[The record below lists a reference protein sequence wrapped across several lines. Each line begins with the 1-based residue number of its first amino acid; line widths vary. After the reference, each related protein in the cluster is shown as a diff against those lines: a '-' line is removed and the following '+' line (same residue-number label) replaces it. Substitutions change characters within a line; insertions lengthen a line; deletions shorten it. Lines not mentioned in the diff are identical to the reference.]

1 MINFILVIV
10 GMAVLIIGAIVA
22 FNKKSVIRAIASV
35 ILGAAIAL
43 FSMSFVIIPSG
54 YTGVKTTFGQI
65 AEETLPNG
73 FNWKT
78 PFIESIEIVNNK
90 QQDAGFALKDSKIW
104 GETSEKVP
112 VYMADVTVTYQ
123 IDNEKSAWIYAN
135 VSDYKSQLISDAM
148 VASALKNA
156 AVQFTAEQ
164 VTIRS
169 NIEPTAQKEL
179 QESLDNKYG
188 KNVVHI
194 LKVVI
199 NNMDFEDSYNEA
211 INQKNLAVKQAEAQ
225 AIQNQI
231 EIDKA
236 TKDAETQRIAAEAQA
251 TAETAKAQGEA
262 DAIRIKAEA
271 EAEANRKLSESLT
284 DNVLRN
290 KMYDKWNGELPKV
303 SNDSAPLVSIPLE

>member
-1 MINFILVIV
+1 MINFIFIIGL
-10 GMAVLIIGAIVA
+10 AVLIIGAIIA
-22 FNKKSVIRAIASV
+22 FNKESVIGAITLV
-35 ILGAAIAL
+35 VLDAAIAL
-43 FSMSFVIIPSG
+43 FGMSFVIIPSG

-90 QQDAGFALKDSKIW
+90 QQDAGFAQKDSKIW

-164 VTIRS
+164 VTVRS

-188 KNVVHI
+188 ENVVHI

-211 INQKNLAVKQAEAQ
+211 INQKNLAAKQAEAQ

-290 KMYDKWNGELPKV
+290 KLYDKWNGELPKV

>member
-1 MINFILVIV
+1 MINFILIII
-10 GMAVLIIGAIVA
+10 GLAVLVIGAIVA
-22 FNKKSVIRAIASV
+22 FNKESVIGAIASV

-43 FSMSFVIIPSG
+43 FGMSFVIIPSG

-90 QQDAGFALKDSKIW
+90 QQDAGFAQKDSKIW

-135 VSDYKSQLISDAM
+135 VSDYKSQLISNAM

-164 VTIRS
+164 VTVRS

-179 QESLDNKYG
+179 QESLNNKYG
-188 KNVVHI
+188 QNVVHI

-211 INQKNLAVKQAEAQ
+211 INQKNLASKQAEAQ

-290 KMYDKWNGELPKV
+290 KLYDKWNGELPKV

>member
-1 MINFILVIV
+1 MINFIFIIGL
-10 GMAVLIIGAIVA
+10 AVLIIGAIIA
-22 FNKKSVIRAIASV
+22 FNKESVIGAITSV
-35 ILGAAIAL
+35 VLGAAIAL
-43 FSMSFVIIPSG
+43 FGMSFVIIPSG

-90 QQDAGFALKDSKIW
+90 QQDAGFAQKDSKIW

-164 VTIRS
+164 VTVRS

-188 KNVVHI
+188 ENVVHI

-211 INQKNLAVKQAEAQ
+211 INQKNLAAKQAEAQ

-290 KMYDKWNGELPKV
+290 KLYDKWNGELPKV

>member
-1 MINFILVIV
+1 MINFILIIV
-10 GMAVLIIGAIVA
+10 GLAVLIIGAIVA

-35 ILGAAIAL
+35 ILSAAIVL
-43 FSMSFVIIPSG
+43 FGMSFVIIPSG

-90 QQDAGFALKDSKIW
+90 QQDTGFALKDSKIW

-148 VASALKNA
+148 VASALKDA

-188 KNVVHI
+188 QNVVHI

-211 INQKNLAVKQAEAQ
+211 INQKNLAAKQAEAQ

-290 KMYDKWNGELPKV
+290 KLYDKWNGELPKV

>member
-1 MINFILVIV
+1 MINFIFIIGL
-10 GMAVLIIGAIVA
+10 AVLVIGAIIA
-22 FNKKSVIRAIASV
+22 FNKESVIRAVVSV

-43 FSMSFVIIPSG
+43 FGMSFVIIPSG

-90 QQDAGFALKDSKIW
+90 QQDAGFAQKDSKIW

-135 VSDYKSQLISDAM
+135 VSDYKSQLISDVM

-164 VTIRS
+164 VTVRS

-179 QESLDNKYG
+179 QESLNNKYG
-188 KNVVHI
+188 ENVVHI

-211 INQKNLAVKQAEAQ
+211 INQKNLAAKQAEAQ

-290 KMYDKWNGELPKV
+290 KLYDKWNGELPKV
-303 SNDSAPLVSIPLE
+303 SNDSTPLVSIPLE

>member
-1 MINFILVIV
+1 MVNFILIII
-10 GMAVLIIGAIVA
+10 GLAVLVIGTIVA
-22 FNKKSVIRAIASV
+22 FNKESMIGAIASV

-43 FSMSFVIIPSG
+43 FGMSFVIIPSG

-90 QQDAGFALKDSKIW
+90 QQDAGFAQKDSKIW

-123 IDNEKSAWIYAN
+123 IDNKKSAWIYAN

-164 VTIRS
+164 VTVRS
-169 NIEPTAQKEL
+169 NIEPVAQKEL
-179 QESLDNKYG
+179 QESLNNKYG
-188 KNVVHI
+188 ENVVHI

-211 INQKNLAVKQAEAQ
+211 INQKNLAAKQAEAQ

-290 KMYDKWNGELPKV
+290 KLYDKWNGELPKV

>member
-1 MINFILVIV
+1 MNFILIII
-10 GMAVLIIGAIVA
+10 GLAVLVIGAIAA
-22 FNKKSVIRAIASV
+22 FNKESVIRAIISV
-35 ILGAAIAL
+35 ILGAAIVL
-43 FSMSFVIIPSG
+43 FGMSFVIIPSG

-90 QQDAGFALKDSKIW
+90 QQDAGFAQKDSKIW

-148 VASALKNA
+148 VASALKDA

-164 VTIRS
+164 VTVRS
-169 NIEPTAQKEL
+169 NIEPAAQKGL
-179 QESLDNKYG
+179 QESLNNKYG
-188 KNVVHI
+188 ENVVHI

-211 INQKNLAVKQAEAQ
+211 INQKNLAAKQAEAQ

-262 DAIRIKAEA
+262 DAIRIKAKA

-290 KMYDKWNGELPKV
+290 KLYDKWNGELPKV
-303 SNDSAPLVSIPLE
+303 SNDSAPLVSVPLE

>member
-1 MINFILVIV
+1 
-10 GMAVLIIGAIVA
+10 
-22 FNKKSVIRAIASV
+22 
-35 ILGAAIAL
+35 
-43 FSMSFVIIPSG
+43 MSFVIIPSG

-188 KNVVHI
+188 QNVVHI

-211 INQKNLAVKQAEAQ
+211 INQKNLASKQAEAQ

-290 KMYDKWNGELPKV
+290 KLYDKWNGELPKV
-303 SNDSAPLVSIPLE
+303 SNDSAPLISIPLE

>member
-1 MINFILVIV
+1 MINFILIII
-10 GMAVLIIGAIVA
+10 GLAVLVIGAIVA
-22 FNKKSVIRAIASV
+22 FNKESVIEAIASV

-43 FSMSFVIIPSG
+43 FGMSFVIIPSG

-90 QQDAGFALKDSKIW
+90 QQDAGFAQKDSKIW

-164 VTIRS
+164 VTVRS
-169 NIEPTAQKEL
+169 NIESTAQKEL

-188 KNVVHI
+188 ENVVHI

-211 INQKNLAVKQAEAQ
+211 INQKNLAAKQAEAQ

-290 KMYDKWNGELPKV
+290 KLYDKWNGELPKV

>member
-1 MINFILVIV
+1 MINFIFIIGL
-10 GMAVLIIGAIVA
+10 AVLIIGTIIA
-22 FNKKSVIRAIASV
+22 FNKESMIGAIASV

-43 FSMSFVIIPSG
+43 FGMSFVIIPSG

-90 QQDAGFALKDSKIW
+90 QQDAGFAQKDSKIW

-135 VSDYKSQLISDAM
+135 VSDYKSQLISGAM

-164 VTIRS
+164 VTVRS
-169 NIEPTAQKEL
+169 NIEPAAQKEL
-179 QESLDNKYG
+179 QASLDNKYG
-188 KNVVHI
+188 QNVVHI

-211 INQKNLAVKQAEAQ
+211 INQKNLAAKQAEAQ

-290 KMYDKWNGELPKV
+290 KLYDKWNGELPKV

>member
-1 MINFILVIV
+1 MINFIFIIGL
-10 GMAVLIIGAIVA
+10 AVLVIGAIVA
-22 FNKKSVIRAIASV
+22 FNKESVIGAIASV

-43 FSMSFVIIPSG
+43 FGMSFVIIPSG

-90 QQDAGFALKDSKIW
+90 QQDAGFAQKDSKIW

-179 QESLDNKYG
+179 QESLNNKYG
-188 KNVVHI
+188 ENVVHI

-211 INQKNLAVKQAEAQ
+211 INQKNLAAKQAEAQ

-290 KMYDKWNGELPKV
+290 KLYDKWNGELPKV

>member
-1 MINFILVIV
+1 MINFIFIIGL
-10 GMAVLIIGAIVA
+10 AVLIIGAIIA
-22 FNKKSVIRAIASV
+22 FNKESVIGAITSV
-35 ILGAAIAL
+35 VLGAAIAL
-43 FSMSFVIIPSG
+43 FGMSFVIIPSG

-90 QQDAGFALKDSKIW
+90 QQDAGFAQKDSKIW

-164 VTIRS
+164 VTVRS

-188 KNVVHI
+188 QNVVHI

-211 INQKNLAVKQAEAQ
+211 INQKNLAAKQAEAQ

-290 KMYDKWNGELPKV
+290 KLYDKWNGELPKV

>member
-1 MINFILVIV
+1 MINFIFIIGL
-10 GMAVLIIGAIVA
+10 AVLIIGAIIA
-22 FNKKSVIRAIASV
+22 FNKESMIGAIASV

-43 FSMSFVIIPSG
+43 FGMSFVIIPSG

-90 QQDAGFALKDSKIW
+90 QQDAGFAQKDSKIW

-164 VTIRS
+164 VTVRS
-169 NIEPTAQKEL
+169 NIEPAAQKEL
-179 QESLDNKYG
+179 QESLNNKYG
-188 KNVVHI
+188 ENVVHI

-211 INQKNLAVKQAEAQ
+211 INQKNLAAKQAEAQ
-225 AIQNQI
+225 TIQNQI

-290 KMYDKWNGELPKV
+290 KLYDKWNGELPKV

>member
-1 MINFILVIV
+1 MINFIFIIGL
-10 GMAVLIIGAIVA
+10 AVLIIGAIIA
-22 FNKKSVIRAIASV
+22 FNKESVIGAITSV
-35 ILGAAIAL
+35 VLGAAIAL
-43 FSMSFVIIPSG
+43 FGMSFVIIPSG

-90 QQDAGFALKDSKIW
+90 QQDAGFAQKDSKIW

-112 VYMADVTVTYQ
+112 VYMTDVTVTYQ

-164 VTIRS
+164 VTVRS

-188 KNVVHI
+188 ENVVHI

-211 INQKNLAVKQAEAQ
+211 INQKNLAAKQAEAQ

-290 KMYDKWNGELPKV
+290 KLYDKWNGELPKV

>member
-1 MINFILVIV
+1 MINFILVVI
-10 GMAVLIIGAIVA
+10 GLAVLIIGLIVA
-22 FNKKSVIRAIASV
+22 LHKESVIGAVASV
-35 ILGAAIAL
+35 ILGAAVAL
-43 FSMSFVIIPSG
+43 FGMSFVIIPSG

-90 QQDAGFALKDSKIW
+90 QQDAGFAQKNAKIW

-148 VASALKNA
+148 VASSLKDA

-164 VTIRS
+164 VTVRS
-169 NIEPTAQKEL
+169 NIEPAAQKEL

-188 KNVVHI
+188 DSVVHI

-199 NNMDFEDSYNEA
+199 NDMDFEDSYNEA
-211 INQKNLAVKQAEAQ
+211 INQKNLAAKQAEAQ

-290 KMYDKWNGELPKV
+290 KLYDKWNGELPKV

>member
-1 MINFILVIV
+1 MINFIFIIGLAVLVI
-10 GMAVLIIGAIVA
+10 GTIVA
-22 FNKKSVIRAIASV
+22 FNKESMIGAIASV

-43 FSMSFVIIPSG
+43 FGMSFVIIPSG

-90 QQDAGFALKDSKIW
+90 QQDAGFAQKDSKIW

-164 VTIRS
+164 VTVRS

-188 KNVVHI
+188 ENVVHI

-211 INQKNLAVKQAEAQ
+211 INQKNLAAKQAEAQ

-290 KMYDKWNGELPKV
+290 KLYDKWNGELPKV
-303 SNDSAPLVSIPLE
+303 SNDSTPLVSIPLE

>member
-1 MINFILVIV
+1 MINFIFIIGL
-10 GMAVLIIGAIVA
+10 AVLIIGAIIA
-22 FNKKSVIRAIASV
+22 FNKESVIGAITSV
-35 ILGAAIAL
+35 VLGAAIAL
-43 FSMSFVIIPSG
+43 FGMSFVIIPSG

-164 VTIRS
+164 VTVRS
-169 NIEPTAQKEL
+169 NIEPAAQKEL
-179 QESLDNKYG
+179 QESLNNKYG
-188 KNVVHI
+188 ENVVHI

-211 INQKNLAVKQAEAQ
+211 INQKNLASKQAEAQ

-290 KMYDKWNGELPKV
+290 KLYDKWNGELPKV

>member
-1 MINFILVIV
+1 MINFIFIIGL
-10 GMAVLIIGAIVA
+10 AVLIIGAIVA
-22 FNKKSVIRAIASV
+22 FNKESVIGAITSV

-43 FSMSFVIIPSG
+43 FGMSFVIIPSG

-90 QQDAGFALKDSKIW
+90 QQDAGFAQKNSKIW

-179 QESLDNKYG
+179 QESLNNKYG
-188 KNVVHI
+188 ENVVHI

-211 INQKNLAVKQAEAQ
+211 INQKNLAAKQAEAQ

-290 KMYDKWNGELPKV
+290 KLYDKWNGELPKV

>member
-1 MINFILVIV
+1 MINFILIII
-10 GMAVLIIGAIVA
+10 GLAVLVIGAIVA
-22 FNKKSVIRAIASV
+22 FNKESVIGAIV

-43 FSMSFVIIPSG
+43 FGMSFVIIPSG

-90 QQDAGFALKDSKIW
+90 QQDAGFAQKDSKIW

-179 QESLDNKYG
+179 QESLNNKYG
-188 KNVVHI
+188 ENVVHI

-211 INQKNLAVKQAEAQ
+211 INQKNLASKQAEAQ

-290 KMYDKWNGELPKV
+290 KLYDKWNGELPKV

>member
-1 MINFILVIV
+1 MINFILIII
-10 GMAVLIIGAIVA
+10 GLAVLVIGAIVA
-22 FNKKSVIRAIASV
+22 FNKKSVIGAIISA
-35 ILGAAIAL
+35 ILGVAIAL
-43 FSMSFVIIPSG
+43 FGMSFVIIPSG

-90 QQDAGFALKDSKIW
+90 QQDAGFALRDSKIW

-148 VASALKNA
+148 VASALKDA

-164 VTIRS
+164 VTVRS
-169 NIEPTAQKEL
+169 NIEPAAQKEL

-188 KNVVHI
+188 QNVVHI

-211 INQKNLAVKQAEAQ
+211 INQKNLAAKQAEAQ

>member
-1 MINFILVIV
+1 MINFIFIIGL
-10 GMAVLIIGAIVA
+10 AVLIIGAIVA
-22 FNKKSVIRAIASV
+22 FNKGSVIGAIASI

-43 FSMSFVIIPSG
+43 FGMSFVIIPSG

-90 QQDAGFALKDSKIW
+90 QQDAGFAQKDSKIW

-169 NIEPTAQKEL
+169 NIEPAAQKEL

-188 KNVVHI
+188 QNVVHI

-199 NNMDFEDSYNEA
+199 NNMDFEESYNEA
-211 INQKNLAVKQAEAQ
+211 INQKNLAAKQAEAQ

-236 TKDAETQRIAAEAQA
+236 TKDAETQCIAAEAQA

>member
-1 MINFILVIV
+1 MINFILVVI
-10 GMAVLIIGAIVA
+10 GLAVLIIGLIVA
-22 FNKKSVIRAIASV
+22 LHKESVIGAIASV
-35 ILGAAIAL
+35 ILGSAVAL
-43 FSMSFVIIPSG
+43 FGMAFVIIPSG

-90 QQDAGFALKDSKIW
+90 QQDAGFAQKDAKIW

-148 VASALKNA
+148 VASSLKDA

-169 NIEPTAQKEL
+169 NIEPAAQKEL
-179 QESLDNKYG
+179 QESLNSKYG
-188 KNVVHI
+188 EEVVHI

-199 NNMDFEDSYNEA
+199 NDMDFEDSYNEA
-211 INQKNLAVKQAEAQ
+211 INQKNLAAKQAEAQ

-290 KMYDKWNGELPKV
+290 KMYDKWNGELPRV
-303 SNDSAPLVSIPLE
+303 SNDSTPLVNIPLE

>member
-1 MINFILVIV
+1 MINFIFIIGLAVLVI
-10 GMAVLIIGAIVA
+10 GTIVA
-22 FNKKSVIRAIASV
+22 FNKESMIGAIASV

-43 FSMSFVIIPSG
+43 FGMSFVIIPSG

-90 QQDAGFALKDSKIW
+90 QQDAGFAQKDSKIW

-164 VTIRS
+164 VTVRS

-179 QESLDNKYG
+179 QESLNNKYG
-188 KNVVHI
+188 ENVVHI

-211 INQKNLAVKQAEAQ
+211 INQKNLAAKQAEAQ

-290 KMYDKWNGELPKV
+290 KLYDKWNGELPKV

>member
-1 MINFILVIV
+1 MNFILIII
-10 GMAVLIIGAIVA
+10 GLAVLIIGTIVA
-22 FNKKSVIRAIASV
+22 FNKKSTIRAIASV

-43 FSMSFVIIPSG
+43 FGMSFVIIPSG

-90 QQDAGFALKDSKIW
+90 QQDAGFAQKDSKIW

-135 VSDYKSQLISDAM
+135 ISDYKSQLISDAM

-164 VTIRS
+164 VTVRS

-179 QESLDNKYG
+179 QESLNNKYG
-188 KNVVHI
+188 ENVVHI

-211 INQKNLAVKQAEAQ
+211 INQKNLASKQAEAQ

-290 KMYDKWNGELPKV
+290 KLYDKWNGELPKV
-303 SNDSAPLVSIPLE
+303 SNDFAPLVSIPLE

>member
-1 MINFILVIV
+1 MINFILIII
-10 GMAVLIIGAIVA
+10 GLAVLIIGAIIA
-22 FNKKSVIRAIASV
+22 FNKGSVIGAITSV
-35 ILGAAIAL
+35 VLDAAIVL
-43 FSMSFVIIPSG
+43 FGMSFVIIPSG

-90 QQDAGFALKDSKIW
+90 QQDAGFAQKDSKIW

-179 QESLDNKYG
+179 QESLNNKYG
-188 KNVVHI
+188 ENVVHI

-211 INQKNLAVKQAEAQ
+211 INQKNLAAKQAEAQ

-290 KMYDKWNGELPKV
+290 KLYDKWNGELPKV

>member
-1 MINFILVIV
+1 MINFILII
-10 GMAVLIIGAIVA
+10 GLAVLIIGAIVA
-22 FNKKSVIRAIASV
+22 FNKESVIGAIASV

-43 FSMSFVIIPSG
+43 FGMSFVIIPSG

-90 QQDAGFALKDSKIW
+90 QQDAGFAQKDSKIW

-164 VTIRS
+164 ATVRS

-179 QESLDNKYG
+179 QESLNNKYG
-188 KNVVHI
+188 ENVVHI

-211 INQKNLAVKQAEAQ
+211 INQKNLAAKQAEAQ

-290 KMYDKWNGELPKV
+290 KLYDKWNGELPKV

>member
-1 MINFILVIV
+1 MNFILIII
-10 GMAVLIIGAIVA
+10 GLAVLVIGAIAA
-22 FNKKSVIRAIASV
+22 FNKESVIRAIISI

-43 FSMSFVIIPSG
+43 FGMSFVIIPSG

-90 QQDAGFALKDSKIW
+90 QQDAGFAQKDSKIW

-164 VTIRS
+164 VTVRS

-179 QESLDNKYG
+179 QESLNNKYG
-188 KNVVHI
+188 ENVVHI

-211 INQKNLAVKQAEAQ
+211 INQKNLAAKQAEAQ

-290 KMYDKWNGELPKV
+290 KLYDKWNGELPKV

>member
-1 MINFILVIV
+1 MINFILVII
-10 GMAVLIIGAIVA
+10 GLAVLIIGAIVA
-22 FNKKSVIRAIASV
+22 FNKESMIGAITSV

-43 FSMSFVIIPSG
+43 FGMSFVIIPSG
-54 YTGVKTTFGQI
+54 YTGVETTFGQI

-90 QQDAGFALKDSKIW
+90 QQDAGFARKDSKIW

-148 VASALKNA
+148 VASALKDA

-164 VTIRS
+164 VTVRS

-179 QESLDNKYG
+179 QESLNNKYG
-188 KNVVHI
+188 ENVVHI

-199 NNMDFEDSYNEA
+199 NDMNFEDSYNEA
-211 INQKNLAVKQAEAQ
+211 INQKNLASKQAEAQ

-290 KMYDKWNGELPKV
+290 KLYDKWNGELPKV

>member
-1 MINFILVIV
+1 MINFILIII
-10 GMAVLIIGAIVA
+10 GLAVLVIGAIVA
-22 FNKKSVIRAIASV
+22 FNKESVIGASV

-43 FSMSFVIIPSG
+43 FGMSFVIIPSG

-90 QQDAGFALKDSKIW
+90 QQDAGFAQKDSKIW

-164 VTIRS
+164 VTVRS

-188 KNVVHI
+188 ENVVHI

-211 INQKNLAVKQAEAQ
+211 INQKNLASKQAEAQ

-290 KMYDKWNGELPKV
+290 KLYDKWNGELPKV

>member
-1 MINFILVIV
+1 MINFILVII
-10 GMAVLIIGAIVA
+10 GLAVLIIGAIIA
-22 FNKKSVIRAIASV
+22 FNKESGIRVVASV

-43 FSMSFVIIPSG
+43 FGMSFVIIPSG

-78 PFIESIEIVNNK
+78 PFIEFIEIVNNK
-90 QQDAGFALKDSKIW
+90 QQDAGFAQKDSKIW

-148 VASALKNA
+148 VASALKDA

-164 VTIRS
+164 VTVRS
-169 NIEPTAQKEL
+169 NIEPAAQKEL

-188 KNVVHI
+188 QNVVHI

-211 INQKNLAVKQAEAQ
+211 INQKNLASKQAEAQ

-290 KMYDKWNGELPKV
+290 KLYDKWNGELPKV

>member
-1 MINFILVIV
+1 MINSILIIV
-10 GMAVLIIGAIVA
+10 GLAVLIIGAIVT
-22 FNKKSVIRAIASV
+22 FNKKSVIGAITSV

-43 FSMSFVIIPSG
+43 FGMSFVIIPSG

-90 QQDAGFALKDSKIW
+90 QQDAGFAQKDSKIW

-148 VASALKNA
+148 VASALKNG

-164 VTIRS
+164 VTVRS
-169 NIEPTAQKEL
+169 NIEPAAQKEL

-188 KNVVHI
+188 QNVVHI

-211 INQKNLAVKQAEAQ
+211 INQKNLASKQAEAQ

-290 KMYDKWNGELPKV
+290 KLYDKWNGELPKV
-303 SNDSAPLVSIPLE
+303 SNDSAPLISIPLE

>member
-1 MINFILVIV
+1 MINFILIVI
-10 GMAVLIIGAIVA
+10 GLAVLIIGAIVA
-22 FNKKSVIRAIASV
+22 FNKGSVIGAIASV
-35 ILGAAIAL
+35 ILGVAIAL
-43 FSMSFVIIPSG
+43 FGMAFVIIPSG

-90 QQDAGFALKDSKIW
+90 QQDASFAQKDSKIW

-123 IDNEKSAWIYAN
+123 IDNEKSAWIYTN

-148 VASALKNA
+148 VASALKDA
-156 AVQFTAEQ
+156 AVRFTAEQ
-164 VTIRS
+164 VTVRS
-169 NIEPTAQKEL
+169 NIEPAAQKEL

-188 KNVVHI
+188 QNVVHI

-211 INQKNLAVKQAEAQ
+211 INQKNLASKQAEAQ

-236 TKDAETQRIAAEAQA
+236 AKDAETQRIAAEAQA

-303 SNDSAPLVSIPLE
+303 SNDSTPLVSIPLE

>member
-1 MINFILVIV
+1 MINFIFIIGL
-10 GMAVLIIGAIVA
+10 AVLIIGAIIA
-22 FNKKSVIRAIASV
+22 FNKESVIGAITSV
-35 ILGAAIAL
+35 VLGAAIAL
-43 FSMSFVIIPSG
+43 FGMSFVIIPSG

-90 QQDAGFALKDSKIW
+90 QQDAGFAQKDSKIW

-164 VTIRS
+164 VTVRS

-179 QESLDNKYG
+179 QESLNNKYG
-188 KNVVHI
+188 ENVVHI

-211 INQKNLAVKQAEAQ
+211 INQKNLAAKQAEAQ
-225 AIQNQI
+225 TIQNQI

-290 KMYDKWNGELPKV
+290 KLYDKWNGELPKV

>member
-1 MINFILVIV
+1 MNFILIII
-10 GMAVLIIGAIVA
+10 GLAVLVIGAIAA
-22 FNKKSVIRAIASV
+22 FNKESVIRAIISV
-35 ILGAAIAL
+35 ILGAVIAL
-43 FSMSFVIIPSG
+43 FGMSFVIIPSG

-90 QQDAGFALKDSKIW
+90 QQDAGFAQKDSKIW

-164 VTIRS
+164 VTVRS
-169 NIEPTAQKEL
+169 NIEPAAQKEL

-188 KNVVHI
+188 ENVVHI

-211 INQKNLAVKQAEAQ
+211 INQKNLAAKQAEAQ

-290 KMYDKWNGELPKV
+290 KLYDKWNGELPKV
-303 SNDSAPLVSIPLE
+303 SNDSTPLVSIPLE

>member
-1 MINFILVIV
+1 MINFIFIIGL
-10 GMAVLIIGAIVA
+10 AVLVIGAIVA
-22 FNKKSVIRAIASV
+22 FNKESMIGAIASV

-43 FSMSFVIIPSG
+43 FGMSFVIIPSG

-90 QQDAGFALKDSKIW
+90 QQDAGFAQKDSKIW
-104 GETSEKVP
+104 GETSEKIP

-179 QESLDNKYG
+179 QESLNNKYG
-188 KNVVHI
+188 ENVVHI

-211 INQKNLAVKQAEAQ
+211 INQKNLAAKQAEAQ

-290 KMYDKWNGELPKV
+290 KLYDKWNGELPKV
-303 SNDSAPLVSIPLE
+303 SNGSTPLVSIPLE

>member
-1 MINFILVIV
+1 MINFILIVI
-10 GMAVLIIGAIVA
+10 GLAVLIIGAIVA
-22 FNKKSVIRAIASV
+22 FNKGSVIGAIASA
-35 ILGAAIAL
+35 ILGVAIAL
-43 FSMSFVIIPSG
+43 FGMAFVIIPSG

-90 QQDAGFALKDSKIW
+90 QQDAGFAQKDSKVW

-112 VYMADVTVTYQ
+112 VYIADVTVTYQ

-148 VASALKNA
+148 VASALKDA
-156 AVQFTAEQ
+156 AVQFTAER
-164 VTIRS
+164 VTVRS
-169 NIEPTAQKEL
+169 NIEPAAQKEL

-188 KNVVHI
+188 QNVVHI

-211 INQKNLAVKQAEAQ
+211 INQKNLAAKQAEAQ

-290 KMYDKWNGELPKV
+290 KLYDKWNGELPKV

>member
-1 MINFILVIV
+1 MINFIFIIGL
-10 GMAVLIIGAIVA
+10 AVLIIGAIIA
-22 FNKKSVIRAIASV
+22 FNKESVIGAITSV
-35 ILGAAIAL
+35 VLGAAIAL
-43 FSMSFVIIPSG
+43 FGMSFVIIPSG

-90 QQDAGFALKDSKIW
+90 QQDAGFAQKDSKIW

-179 QESLDNKYG
+179 QESLNNKYG
-188 KNVVHI
+188 ENVVHI

-211 INQKNLAVKQAEAQ
+211 INQKNLAAKQAEAQ

-290 KMYDKWNGELPKV
+290 KLYDKWNGELPKV

>member
-1 MINFILVIV
+1 MINFIFIIGLAVLVI
-10 GMAVLIIGAIVA
+10 GTIVA
-22 FNKKSVIRAIASV
+22 FNKESMIGAIASV

-43 FSMSFVIIPSG
+43 FGMSFVIIPSG

-90 QQDAGFALKDSKIW
+90 QQDAGFAQKDSKIW
-104 GETSEKVP
+104 GETSEKIP

-179 QESLDNKYG
+179 QESLNNKYG
-188 KNVVHI
+188 ENVVHI

-211 INQKNLAVKQAEAQ
+211 INQKNLAAKQAEAQ

-290 KMYDKWNGELPKV
+290 KLYDKWNGELPKV
-303 SNDSAPLVSIPLE
+303 SNGSTPLVSIPLE

>member
-1 MINFILVIV
+1 MINFIFIIGL
-10 GMAVLIIGAIVA
+10 AVLVIGAIVA
-22 FNKKSVIRAIASV
+22 FNKESVIGAIASV

-43 FSMSFVIIPSG
+43 FGMSFVIIPSG

-90 QQDAGFALKDSKIW
+90 QQDAGFAQKDSKIW

-164 VTIRS
+164 VTVRS

-211 INQKNLAVKQAEAQ
+211 INQKNLASKQAEAQ

-290 KMYDKWNGELPKV
+290 KLYDKWNGELPKV